1 MAKPETSS
9 NVADN
14 PEKPGTPKT
23 SVLKWALVLLPL
35 GFLWFRLINNLWL
48 EWDTNPQ
55 YSYGLVV
62 PILVVGLLMRRWFGS
77 ADRQCSPSLENPW
90 LLVLAGALLAFL
102 YLPTRLVEA
111 ATPEWRPLQW
121 LLGIEVVG
129 LTLYAVY
136 LAGGKNWLR
145 LAAFPVAFFL
155 VSIPWPSLIETPL
168 IQGLSRMNASMV
180 VEVLGIVGVPSLQ
193 HGNVIEVSTGMVG
206 INDACSGIRSFQSS
220 LMIALFLG
228 EFYLFRWPRRLWLV
242 PIGFLLAM
250 VLNLCRASLLTWI
263 AATKGVAAIAQ
274 YHDEAGLTI
283 LLVCTA
289 LLWGIAWLMNW
300 RKPAAVMPEPAKAA
314 DSRSLLGGKDRWRLS
329 NRLAVMLIV
338 WLVLVESGVALW
350 YHVREANIK
359 PGPDWTV
366 VMPADDARFKEL
378 PLTPEEHELLRFDE
392 GKKAQWEDPVG
403 TMWQGFYFNWRPG
416 RVAGYLAKRH
426 TPDICLTATGLKMTQ
441 EPKLEIITVHGVELP
456 MRHYVFESPEGKLQ
470 VFQCHWEAGL
480 GKDTFTAEESSRF
493 NLIRGVWAGRGNQ
506 GQKVLEMVL
515 IGNDNPELAK
525 KALILQLEKI
535 IRVANPAI
543 EFASPQP

>member
-1 MAKPETSS
+1 MAMSEESS
-9 NVADN
+9 KMPTN
-14 PEKPGTPKT
+14 PPPGKLAATQR
-23 SVLKWALVLLPL
+23 SVMKWALVLLPL

-62 PILVVGLLMRRWFGS
+62 PFLVVGLLSRRWLTTT
-77 ADRQCSPSLENPW
+77 DRHRSPAIGNPW
-90 LLVLAGALLAFL
+90 LLVLSCAFLIFL

-121 LLGIEVVG
+121 LLGIEVVV

-155 VSIPWPSLIETPL
+155 VSIPWPSVIETPL

-180 VEVLGIVGVPSLQ
+180 VEVLGILGVPSVQ

-228 EFYLFRWPRRLWLV
+228 EFYLFHWPRRLLLI
-242 PIGFLLAM
+242 PIGFLVAM
-250 VLNLCRASLLTWI
+250 GLNLCRASLLTWI

-289 LLWGIAWLMNW
+289 LLWIAAWLLNL
-300 RKPAAVMPEPAKAA
+300 RKPAAAA
-314 DSRSLLGGKDRWRLS
+314 PSPMKTDGIGLPVAGKCGWRLL
-329 NRLAVMLIV
+329 NRLALVLIV
-338 WLVLVESGVALW
+338 WLVLVETGVALW
-350 YHVREANIK
+350 YHIREANLK
-359 PGPDWTV
+359 PGPTWTV
-366 VMPADDARFKEL
+366 IMPADNRHFQEL

-392 GKKAQWEDPVG
+392 GKKAQWEDANG
-403 TMWQGFYFNWRPG
+403 ALWQAFYFNWLPG

-426 TPDICLTATGLKMTQ
+426 TPDICLTATGLQMTG
-441 EPKLEIITVHGVELP
+441 EPKLEIINIHGVELP
-456 MRHYVFESPEGKLQ
+456 MRHYVFQSPQGTLQ
-470 VFQCHWEAGL
+470 VYQCHWEAGL
-480 GKDTFTAEESSRF
+480 GKETFTADESSRF

-515 IGNDNPELAK
+515 IGHDNPELAK
-525 KALILQLEKI
+525 QALIEQLENIVK
-535 IRVANPAI
+535 VEN
-543 EFASPQP
+543 

>member
-1 MAKPETSS
+1 MANADTSTHLKNLPPKTPATSS
-9 NVADN
+9 RGA
-14 PEKPGTPKT
+14 
-23 SVLKWALVLLPL
+23 VLKWALVLLPL
-35 GFLWFRLINNLWL
+35 GFLWYRLIDNLWL

-62 PILVVGLLMRRWFGS
+62 PILVAGLLMRRWLT
-77 ADRQCSPSLENPW
+77 ATDRQRSSEMRNPW
-90 LLVLAGALLAFL
+90 LLVLTSAFLIFL

-121 LLGIEVVG
+121 LLAIEVVG

-145 LAAFPVAFFL
+145 LSAFPLTFFL
-155 VSIPWPSLIETPL
+155 VSIPWPSVIETPL
-168 IQGLSRMNASMV
+168 IQGLSRLNATMV
-180 VEVLGIVGVPSLQ
+180 VEVLGILGVPSIQ

-228 EFYLFRWPRRLWLV
+228 EFYFFRWPRRLLLI
-242 PIGFLLAM
+242 PIGFIVAM
-250 VLNLCRASLLTWI
+250 GLNLCRASLLTY
-263 AATKGVAAIAQ
+263 VAAKDGVTAIDR

-283 LLVCTA
+283 LLICTA
-289 LLWGIAWLMNW
+289 LLWAIAWVLNW
-300 RKPAAVMPEPAKAA
+300 RKPAAVVSAPSTAG
-314 DSRSLLGGKDRWRLS
+314 DNISLVTSRKFYLL
-329 NRLAVMLIV
+329 NRLAVILII

-366 VMPADDARFKEL
+366 VMPSENPHFEEL
-378 PLTPEEHELLRFDE
+378 ALTPEEHELLRFDE
-392 GKKAQWEDPVG
+392 GKKAQWEDANG
-403 TMWQGFYFNWRPG
+403 TMWQGFYFNWLPG

-426 TPDICLTATGLKMTQ
+426 TPDICLTATGLKMLS
-441 EPKLEIITVHGVELP
+441 EPQLEIMTVNGIELP
-456 MRHYVFESPEGKLQ
+456 MRHYVFDSPEGKLQ

-480 GKDTFTAEESSRF
+480 GANTFTAEESARF

-506 GQKVLEMVL
+506 GQKVLEVVMIGKDNSDQAKQSL
-515 IGNDNPELAK
+515 IK
-525 KALILQLEKI
+525 QLEQMIK
-535 IRVANPAI
+535 V
-543 EFASPQP
+543 E

>member
-1 MAKPETSS
+1 MTKPEESS
-9 NVADN
+9 ATALNPP
-14 PEKPGTPKT
+14 PEKTAEGKCSTW
-23 SVLKWALVLLPL
+23 KWVLVLLPL
-35 GFLWFRLINNLWL
+35 GFLWFRLIDNLWL

-62 PILVVGLLMRRWFGS
+62 PFLVAGLLWRRWLVATDRKRSHAFG
-77 ADRQCSPSLENPW
+77 NPW
-90 LLVLAGALLAFL
+90 LLVSGCAFLTFL

-121 LLGIEVVG
+121 LLGIEVIG

-145 LAAFPVAFFL
+145 LAAFPVLFFL
-155 VSIPWPSLIETPL
+155 VSIPWPSVIETPL
-168 IQGLSRMNASMV
+168 IQGLSRMNASLV
-180 VEVLGIVGVPSLQ
+180 VEVLGILGVPSAQ

-228 EFYLFRWPRRLWLV
+228 EFYFFRWPRRLLLIPVSFLV
-242 PIGFLLAM
+242 AM
-250 VLNLCRASLLTWI
+250 ALNLCRASLLTWI
-263 AATKGVAAIAQ
+263 AAQKGVAAIAQ

-289 LLWGIAWLMNW
+289 LLWVVAWLLDL
-300 RKPAAVMPEPAKAA
+300 RKTASVAPVPEKTA
-314 DSRSLLGGKDRWRLS
+314 DATPSIAEKCSWRLV
-329 NRLAVMLIV
+329 NRLALVLIV

-350 YHVREANIK
+350 YHIREANIK
-359 PGPDWTV
+359 PGPTWTV
-366 VMPADDARFKEL
+366 VMPHDNPHFQEI

-392 GKKAQWEDPVG
+392 GKKAQWQDADG
-403 TMWQGFYFNWRPG
+403 TMWQAFYFNWLPG

-426 TPDICLTATGLKMTQ
+426 TPDICLTATGLKMSG
-441 EPKLEIITVHGVELP
+441 EPTLEIINVHGLELP
-456 MRHYVFESPEGKLQ
+456 MRHYTFESPEGMLQ

-480 GKDTFTAEESSRF
+480 GKDTFTANESARF

-506 GQKVLEMVL
+506 GQKVLEVV
-515 IGNDNPELAK
+515 IVGNNDPKQAEQ
-525 KALILQLEKI
+525 ALVSQLEKI
-535 IRVANPAI
+535 VKLEN
-543 EFASPQP
+543 

>member
-1 MAKPETSS
+1 MAMSEESS
-9 NVADN
+9 TMTPN
-14 PEKPGTPKT
+14 PPPGKLAANQR
-23 SVLKWALVLLPL
+23 SVMQWALVLLPL
-35 GFLWFRLINNLWL
+35 GFLWFRLIDNLWL

-62 PILVVGLLMRRWFGS
+62 PFLVAGLLLRRWLT
-77 ADRQCSPSLENPW
+77 ATDRHRSPAIGNPW
-90 LLVLAGALLAFL
+90 LLVLSAAFLIFL

-121 LLGIEVVG
+121 LLGIEVVAV
-129 LTLYAVY
+129 TLYAVY

-155 VSIPWPSLIETPL
+155 VSIPWPSVIETPL

-180 VEVLGIVGVPSLQ
+180 VEVLGILGVPSIQ

-228 EFYLFRWPRRLWLV
+228 EFYFFRWSRRLWLI
-242 PIGFLLAM
+242 PIGFLVAM
-250 VLNLCRASLLTWI
+250 GLNLCRASLLTWI

-289 LLWGIAWLMNW
+289 LLWIAAWLLNL
-300 RKPAAVMPEPAKAA
+300 RKATVVAPPMKADEMGSSVA
-314 DSRSLLGGKDRWRLS
+314 GKCGWRLL
-329 NRLAVMLIV
+329 NRLALVLII

-350 YHVREANIK
+350 YHIREANLK
-359 PGPDWTV
+359 PGPTWTV
-366 VMPADDARFKEL
+366 IMPADNRHFQEL

-392 GKKAQWEDPVG
+392 GKKAQWEDAKG
-403 TMWQGFYFNWRPG
+403 ALWQAFYFNWRPG

-426 TPDICLTATGLKMTQ
+426 TPDICLTATGLQMTG
-441 EPKLEIITVHGVELP
+441 EPRLEIINIHGVELP
-456 MRHYVFESPEGKLQ
+456 MRHYVFQSPQGTLQ
-470 VFQCHWEAGL
+470 VYQCHWEAGL
-480 GKDTFTAEESSRF
+480 GKETFTAEESSRF

-515 IGNDNPELAK
+515 IGHDNPELAK
-525 KALILQLEKI
+525 QALIEQLENIVK
-535 IRVANPAI
+535 VEN
-543 EFASPQP
+543 